1 MTRTYLFDA
10 PESWIQWIFSKDSF
24 LFRVAILISWTL
36 HRMLH
41 NGMK

>member
-1 MTRTYLFDA
+1 MTRTELFEA
-10 PESWIQWIFSKDSF
+10 PDSWIQWIFSKYF

-41 NGMK
+41 IDMK